1 MAVKWHQLFGKEL
14 ELALTPVGIEVRLET
29 LTMSEPPKV
38 DVVLLRRLTATW
50 TPEQY
55 ALLPDDIRQ
64 SRASH
69 NLIEFKQTES
79 VNLGVFKQAL
89 IYDELYPQGHSL
101 PRDEVRTF
109 ILSARTPR
117 KTALEEAGFTPGES
131 PGVYHSSNVFMRN
144 ITLISLNEL
153 RPELNNAFVQLFAS
167 KRRVREAAFARLM
180 EWGWER
186 LSDAFWDFLL
196 GLHHQW
202 EDGGGTM
209 KVKVE
214 NDELTPDRIMERGR
228 EIRKIWL
235 AHLTPEELATLPVEK
250 RLAGLAPEDRLAGL
264 APEERLAGLAPE
276 ERLAGLAPE
285 ERLVGLAPEE
295 RLVGLAPEERLAGLA
310 PEQMQQLIEQIER
323 YLDQQRNGDE

>member
-14 ELALTPVGIEVRLET
+14 ELALTPVGIEVRLEA
-29 LTMSEPPKV
+29 LTISEPPRV
-38 DVVLLRRLTATW
+38 DVVLLRRLTPQW

-55 ALLPDDIRQ
+55 ALLPDGIRE

-69 NLIEFKQTES
+69 NLIEHKQTES

-89 IYDELYPQGHSL
+89 IYDELYPQGQNL
-101 PRDEVRTF
+101 AREEVRTF

-117 KTALEEAGFTPGES
+117 RAALEEAGFTASET
-131 PGVYHSSNVFMRN
+131 PGVYHSNNVFMAN
-144 ITLISLNEL
+144 ITLLSLNEL

-186 LSDAFWDFLL
+186 LGDAFWDFML
-196 GLHHQW
+196 GLRQQW
-202 EDGGGTM
+202 EMRGGDM
-209 KVKVE
+209 KVKE
-214 NDELTPDRIMERGR
+214 HGEELTPEKIMETGR
-228 EIRKIWL
+228 EVRKVWL
-235 AHLTPEELATLPVEK
+235 AHLTPEELAALPVEK
-250 RLAGLAPEDRLAGL
+250 RLAGL

-285 ERLVGLAPEE
+285 D
-295 RLVGLAPEERLAGLA
+295 RLAGLA
-310 PEQMQQLIEQIER
+310 PEELAQLMEQIER
-323 YLDQQRNGDE
+323 YLSQQQEKDK